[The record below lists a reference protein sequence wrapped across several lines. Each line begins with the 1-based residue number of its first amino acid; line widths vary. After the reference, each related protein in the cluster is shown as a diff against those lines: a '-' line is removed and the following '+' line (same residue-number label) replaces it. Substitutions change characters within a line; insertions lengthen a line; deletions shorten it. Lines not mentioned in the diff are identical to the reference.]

1 VSEHDEGTNEAVVA
15 VVADVG
21 HVLQQHRADG
31 FLGARWSAGVP
42 GVGPGVARSARRQ
55 GGLHGVQ
62 ADIGAVGCADVVG
75 HQIGVHGDVS
85 GDGPLSLDWNF
96 RGERLG
102 GYPGR
107 QVAPEVDHDLLAFAA
122 PQHQRLDRQV
132 RVDLHGYRT
141 SSRRLNRIEPI
152 HQAVRVDE
160 IVVTVFEPHR
170 FGGDPECALG

>member
-1 VSEHDEGTNEAVVA
+1 MGEHDEGANEAVVA
-15 VVADVG
+15 VVPDIS
-21 HVLQQHRADG
+21 HVLQQYRADG
-31 FLGARWSAGVP
+31 FLGTGRSAGVP
-42 GVGPGVARSARRQ
+42 GVGPGVTRRGCRQ
-55 GGLHGVQ
+55 SGLHGVQ
-62 ADIGAVGCADVVG
+62 ADVGTVRCADVVG

-107 QVAPEVDHDLLAFAA
+107 QFAPEVDHDLLAFAA

-141 SSRRLNRIEPI
+141 SSRRLNGIKPI